1 MTSRQVGWKID
12 KDVIPESKDATK
24 EYKWYESSGWKLV
37 NIKTENIV
45 DEAGIPIKPV
55 DKPGHILK
63 LNSKNKWSYHIDMSD
78 RSNKPI
84 CNKKDKD
91 YFWNDKAKAW
101 KLANVVYAD
110 QNDRYSFNAPLQN
123 QPIPK
128 QESKVESKQE
138 AKVEAK
144 VESKVDEQKLRQE
157 QIEKQIDLYYQ
168 KKEQE
173 LQAKMQQTQVQ
184 QAPVQQV
191 PIQQAPVQAQQTKVV
206 FDNPLLSKYM

>member
-1 MTSRQVGWKID
+1 MITKMTSRQLGWKIN

-45 DEAGIPIKPV
+45 DEAGVPIKPV
-55 DKPGHILK
+55 DKPGYILK
-63 LNSKNKWSYHIDMSD
+63 LNSKNKWSYHVDMTD
-78 RSNKPI
+78 RNNKPY

-91 YFWNDKAKAW
+91 YFWNEKVKAW

-110 QNDRYSFNAPLQN
+110 KDVKYGFVANPD
-123 QPIPK
+123 K
-128 QESKVESKQE
+128 QESKVETKVETKQE
-138 AKVEAK
+138 EPKADD
-144 VESKVDEQKLRQE
+144 SKLRQE
-157 QIEKQIDLYYQ
+157 QIEKQIDLYQQ

-173 LQAKMQQTQVQ
+173 LQAKMQQNQ

-191 PIQQAPVQAQQTKVV
+191 PVQQVPVQQTKVV

>member
-1 MTSRQVGWKID
+1 MITKMTSRQLGWKIN

-45 DEAGIPIKPV
+45 DEAGVPIKPV
-55 DKPGHILK
+55 DKPGYILK
-63 LNSKNKWSYHIDMSD
+63 LNSKNKWSYHVDMTD
-78 RSNKPI
+78 RNNKPY

-91 YFWNDKAKAW
+91 YFWNEKVKAW

-110 QNDRYSFNAPLQN
+110 KDVKYGFVANPD
-123 QPIPK
+123 K
-128 QESKVESKQE
+128 QESKVETKVETKQE
-138 AKVEAK
+138 EPKADD
-144 VESKVDEQKLRQE
+144 SKLRQE

>member
-1 MTSRQVGWKID
+1 MTSRQLGWKIN

-45 DEAGIPIKPV
+45 DEAGVPIKPV
-55 DKPGHILK
+55 DKPGYILK
-63 LNSKNKWSYHIDMSD
+63 LNSKNKWSYHVDMTD
-78 RSNKPI
+78 RNNKPY

-91 YFWNDKAKAW
+91 YFWNEKVKAW

-110 QNDRYSFNAPLQN
+110 KDDKYSFVASPV
-123 QPIPK
+123 K
-128 QESKVESKQE
+128 QESKVESKVE
-138 AKVEAK
+138 TKVETK
-144 VESKVDEQKLRQE
+144 QEEPKVDDSKQRQE

-173 LQAKMQQTQVQ
+173 LKAKMQQVQ
-184 QAPVQQV
+184 QSQAP
-191 PIQQAPVQAQQTKVV
+191 QAPVQAPQVPVQQTKVV